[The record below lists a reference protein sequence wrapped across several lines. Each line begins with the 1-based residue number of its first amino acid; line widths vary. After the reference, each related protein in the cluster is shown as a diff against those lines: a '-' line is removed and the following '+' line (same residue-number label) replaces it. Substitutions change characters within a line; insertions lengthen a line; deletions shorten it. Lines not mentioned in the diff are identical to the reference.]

1 MSNNMQATATRW
13 TPETTVERD
22 LVIGELNA
30 ILSSHHFRGSKRYP
44 ALLKYVVSK
53 TLEGHSD
60 ELKERT
66 LGVEVFERRPDYD
79 TNADPVVR
87 FSASEIRK
95 RIAQYYHE
103 TGENS
108 PLQIDLPLGSYVPE
122 FKPRV
127 ERVEAKPSVDAGGP
141 QEEVEAIAPAQQR
154 RRVEWWTGGVLVLA
168 AAAFGG
174 YVLHKP
180 AAPAIKDKLWSSL
193 LRSSGPVLIVVGTS
207 HPDRIEPEPVETT
220 LMDHMTGP
228 YHRVSISSAIALSR
242 LAGVLQVDGK
252 AYQIKED
259 AEASLADIRT
269 RPVILV
275 GALNNLWT
283 IRLTG
288 PLRFHFVGG
297 AIRHILDVQRPEI
310 TEWTTDTTIPYASI
324 SSDYAVVAR
333 YHDPTT
339 NGMVMVIGGLGPY
352 GTETASEFVA
362 SPQYLDQLLGKL
374 PAGWENKNLE
384 MVIKTDVIN
393 GEAGP
398 PHLLSSTTW

>member
-1 MSNNMQATATRW
+1 MQATTTRW
-13 TPETTVERD
+13 RPETTVERD

-53 TLEGHSD
+53 TLDGHSD

-103 TGENS
+103 TGEKS

-127 ERVEAKPSVDAGGP
+127 EPLDVKPASVAGMAEGIPDEAQTMVLPSLRSR
-141 QEEVEAIAPAQQR
+141 IAR
-154 RRVEWWTGGVLVLA
+154 RTGGVLLLA
-168 AAAFGG
+168 AVGFGG
-174 YVLHKP
+174 YLLPRP
-180 AAPAIKDKLWSSL
+180 AAPAIPNKLWSSL
-193 LRSSGPVLIVVGTS
+193 LRSPGPVLIVVGTS
-207 HPDRIEPEPVETT
+207 HPEPIEPEPTHTT
-220 LMDHMTGP
+220 LMEHMTGQ
-228 YHRVSISSAIALSR
+228 YHRVTISSAIALSR
-242 LAGVLQVDGK
+242 LAGVLQADSK
-252 AYQIKED
+252 AYEIKED
-259 AEASLADIRT
+259 TDASLADFRS

-283 IRLTG
+283 MRLTG

-297 AIRHILDVQRPEI
+297 AVRHILDAQKPEI
-310 TEWTTDTTIPYASI
+310 AEWTTDTTIPYASI
-324 SSDYAVVAR
+324 NSDYAVVAR

-362 SPQYLDQLLGKL
+362 SPQYLDQLLSKL
-374 PAGWENKNLE
+374 PAGWENKNVE

-393 GEAGP
+393 GDAGP

>member
-1 MSNNMQATATRW
+1 MSNNMQGNTTRW

-22 LVIGELNA
+22 LVVGELNS

-53 TLEGHSD
+53 TLDGHSE

-103 TGENS
+103 NGEDS

-127 ERVEAKPSVDAGGP
+127 GPAEPKPSHVLVDPVEAVHTNASARRKGPAWWIGG
-141 QEEVEAIAPAQQR
+141 A
-154 RRVEWWTGGVLVLA
+154 LLLA
-168 AAAFGG
+168 AVAVGG
-174 YVLHKP
+174 YLLRKP
-180 AAPAIKDKLWSSL
+180 AAPAVTGKLWNSL
-193 LRSSGPVLIVVGTS
+193 LRSPGSVLIVVGTS
-207 HPDRIEPEPVETT
+207 HTEPLLPESAKTS
-220 LMDHMTGP
+220 LMEHMTGP
-228 YHRVSISSAIALSR
+228 YHHVTMSTAIALSR
-242 LAGVLQVDGK
+242 LAGVLQADGK

-259 AEASLADIRT
+259 RDASLTDFRS
-269 RPVILV
+269 RPIILV
-275 GALNNLWT
+275 GAMNNLWT
-283 IRLTG
+283 MRLTA
-288 PLRFHFVGG
+288 PLRFHFVPGPMSQIRDTRSPG
-297 AIRHILDVQRPEI
+297 A
-310 TEWTTDTTIPYASI
+310 TEWITDTSKPYASI

-333 YHDPTT
+333 YHDATT
-339 NGMVMVIGGLGPY
+339 NGTVMVIGGLGPY
-352 GTETASEFVA
+352 GTEAASEFVA
-362 SPQYLDQLLGKL
+362 SPQYLDQLLSKVPG
-374 PAGWENKNLE
+374 GWENKNLE
-384 MVIKTDVIN
+384 MVVKTDVIN

>member
-1 MSNNMQATATRW
+1 M
-13 TPETTVERD
+13 ERD

-44 ALLKYVVSK
+44 ALLKYVVGK
-53 TLEGHSD
+53 TLDGHPE

-103 TGENS
+103 SGEDS

-122 FKPRV
+122 FKPRA
-127 ERVEAKPSVDAGGP
+127 ERAELKPSINGAGTD
-141 QEEVEAIAPAQQR
+141 EEIQASIPAR
-154 RRVEWWTGGVLVLA
+154 RRSRVAWWTGSLLVLA
-168 AAAFGG
+168 AVALGG
-174 YVLHKP
+174 YLLRRP
-180 AAPAIKDKLWSSL
+180 AAPAATGKLWNSL
-193 LRSSGPVLIVVGTS
+193 LHSPGPVLMVVGTS
-207 HPDRIEPEPVETT
+207 HQEPIDPEPLHTT

-228 YHRVSISSAIALSR
+228 YHRVTISTAIALSR
-242 LAGVLQVDGK
+242 LAGVLQVNGK
-252 AYQIKED
+252 AYEIKED
-259 AEASLADIRT
+259 TAASLADIRS

-288 PLRFHFVGG
+288 PLRFHFIPGDV
-297 AIRHILDVQRPEI
+297 RHILDAKRPDM
-310 TEWTTDTTIPYASI
+310 TDWTTDTTIPYASVAI
-324 SSDYAVVAR
+324 DYAVVAR

-352 GTETASEFVA
+352 GTEAASEFVA
-362 SPQYLDQLLGKL
+362 SPQYLDQLLSSL

-384 MVIKTDVIN
+384 MVVKTDVIN

-398 PHLLSSTTW
+398 PHLSSWTTW